1 MISDIAK
8 SACKLWNL
16 NHNSIVLCAK
26 RENYVYK
33 VLDNNNASFA
43 LRIHRKG
50 YNSEAELISE
60 IKWILELR
68 KNKQNVPNPI
78 TSLNKNLLENVEG
91 YNVSLLGW
99 INGIPM
105 SEISYNNDDSEFEH
119 FRLLGNSL
127 AVIHTISDN
136 WKKPEKFVR
145 KIWDLDGLL
154 GTNPVWDKFWEN
166 PLLKKNEKE
175 IMIEAR
181 KKAFNQLLPLKNLLD
196 YGLIHADA
204 VMENVLIDKGKVN
217 ILDFDDSG
225 FGYRL
230 FDLSTILFSYEENK
244 NYKIIKEHLLKGYL
258 EKRKIDL
265 HYLNT
270 FMLLRAFTY
279 VGWIISRIN
288 EENGIK
294 KNKKNIRLALK
305 HSESFL
311 EKN

>member
-16 NHNSIVLCAK
+16 NQTSLVLCAK
-26 RENYVYK
+26 RENHVYK
-33 VLDNNNASFA
+33 VLDNHNESYA

-60 IKWILELR
+60 IQWIFELS
-68 KNKQNVPNPI
+68 KNNLNVPNPI
-78 TSLNKNLLENVEG
+78 ISSNKNFLENVKG
-91 YNVSLLGW
+91 SNVSLLDW
-99 INGIPM
+99 INGVPM
-105 SEISYNNDDSEFEH
+105 SEISYYKDDSEFDH

-127 AVIHTISDN
+127 AEIHTISDN
-136 WKKPEKFVR
+136 WQQPEKFVR
-145 KIWDLDGLL
+145 KTWDLDGLL
-154 GTNPVWDKFWEN
+154 GPNPVWDKFWEN
-166 PLLKKNEKE
+166 PSLKKNEKE
-175 IMIEAR
+175 KIIEAS
-181 KKAFNQLLPLKNLLD
+181 KKAFNQLIPLKNLLD

-204 VMENVLIDKGKVN
+204 VMENVLIDRGKVH

-230 FDLSTILFSYEENK
+230 FDLATILFSYEENK
-244 NYKIIKEHLLKGYL
+244 NYEIIKENLLKGYL

-294 KNKKNIRLALK
+294 KNKKNIRLALQ
-305 HSESFL
+305 HSENFL
-311 EKN
+311 ENN